1 MDKRIGATVVALAV
15 WLGAA
20 SQARAQGADSAPRF
34 SIFGGTLFDAAHST
48 ATGRLT
54 NVEFGGSGDFRLSG
68 FPLTL
73 RSTLAFRQEDSD
85 WTVTPMK
92 FGTLSLD
99 AIGKPVPR
107 LFGAQLY
114 LLGGLGVATHS
125 DYRAMDIVNGEPTS
139 VFTHSV
145 PRETWAF
152 GDGGLGL
159 ELRRHLFV
167 QTKMMVPV
175 ASQGPML
182 MPISVGFRF

>member
-1 MDKRIGATVVALAV
+1 M
-15 WLGAA
+15 
-20 SQARAQGADSAPRF
+20 SRAQATRAKRERRRTGTTGANARPA
-34 SIFGGTLFDAAHST
+34 GWQTFDAAHST

-152 GDGGLGL
+152 GEGGLGL
-159 ELRRHLFV
+159 ELGRHLFV

>member
-1 MDKRIGATVVALAV
+1 M
-15 WLGAA
+15 
-20 SQARAQGADSAPRF
+20 SRAQATPAKRERRRTGTSGANARPA
-34 SIFGGTLFDAAHST
+34 GWQTFDAAHST
-48 ATGRLT
+48 ATVRLT

-114 LLGGLGVATHS
+114 LLGGLGVATRS
-125 DYRAMDIVNGEPTS
+125 DYRAMVHILNGELTS

-152 GDGGLGL
+152 GEGGLGL
-159 ELRRHLFV
+159 ELGRHLFV